1 MPTANPPVAQITCA
15 KSGSIAKS
23 DVQHGD
29 SNRAK
34 SLKSAKSWC
43 TLFFDVKINM
53 RRSGRGQRT
62 YPVLINERNGN
73 GRKNCTRQGVC
84 CESID
89 VNGRAK
95 IAVAAHCGVGVRYA
109 KSRKVGAWGLGC
121 TCEAKHRGGEREARV
136 NQPNYTAQK
145 SGAVPDMGSA

>member
-1 MPTANPPVAQITCA
+1 MPTANPPVAQSTCA

-62 YPVLINERNGN
+62 YPVLINERNGDGKN
-73 GRKNCTRQGVC
+73 NCTRQG
-84 CESID
+84 
-89 VNGRAK
+89 A
-95 IAVAAHCGVGVRYA
+95 GV
-109 KSRKVGAWGLGC
+109 SR
-121 TCEAKHRGGEREARV
+121 
-136 NQPNYTAQK
+136 
-145 SGAVPDMGSA
+145 